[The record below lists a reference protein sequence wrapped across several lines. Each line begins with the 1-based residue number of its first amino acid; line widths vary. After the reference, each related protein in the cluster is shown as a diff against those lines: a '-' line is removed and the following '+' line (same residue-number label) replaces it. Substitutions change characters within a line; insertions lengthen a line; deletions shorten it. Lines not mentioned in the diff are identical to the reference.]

1 MVDTILAKL
10 KTLASGS
17 GSASID
23 VSNKD
28 AKEIISFYKDFN
40 SVVNVLNDAKYQS
53 SEETLKKI
61 KDIMNKYLTY
71 DGFIFQRRTCA
82 PEHDNPYYYSNKNPF
97 YRDGYGMPN
106 CTCYADGRFAEL
118 TNTWL
123 PCLGN
128 AEDWIAVA
136 ESKGYMIS
144 KVPYL
149 GAVACWRVGKVKN
162 GSDGAGHVAIV
173 EEIKSN
179 ADIITSNS
187 AWKGTE
193 WYEQTL
199 YYSKGYNW
207 TSSSSGK
214 KYEFQGFIVP
224 AIVFIENPCSMTI
237 KGSLNLRTGP
247 GTSNSVICTM
257 KKNEIFYT
265 DGQYM
270 VVDGS
275 KWMHG
280 YYKLKNVSGWASSK
294 YLEKK

>member
-1 MVDTILAKL
+1 MVDNILAKL
-10 KTLASGS
+10 KTLASGT

-23 VSNKD
+23 VTNQD
-28 AKEIISFYKDFN
+28 AKEIIAFYKDFN
-40 SVVNVLNDAKYQS
+40 SVVNVLDNAKFQAA
-53 SEETLKKI
+53 EETLKNI
-61 KDIMNKYLTY
+61 TDIMDKYLTKS
-71 DGFIFQRRTCA
+71 GFVFKRRTCA
-82 PEHDNPYYYSNKNPF
+82 PEHDNPYYYSSKNVF

-106 CTCYADGRFAEL
+106 CTCYASGRFAEL

-136 ESKGYMIS
+136 ESKGYLIS

-149 GAVACWRVGKVKN
+149 GAVACWKVGKVKN

-179 ADIITSNS
+179 GDIVTSNS
-187 AWKGTE
+187 AWKSTE

-224 AIVFIENPCSMTI
+224 AIVFIENPCAMNI

-247 GTSNSVICTM
+247 GTNNSVVCTM
-257 KKNEIFYT
+257 RKGETFYS

-270 VVDGS
+270 VVNGT

-280 YYKLKNVSGWASSK
+280 LYKFKNVSGWASSK